1 MLRAN
6 RRFKLHRDFR
16 GKITCGNRNKAEGE
30 NPKALDHFNLIDFPE
45 LAEIYGKK
53 PTEIFI
59 ILASDNIEEFYQD
72 GYSRW
77 GKKGETAFLIRKCD
91 GETSYDPITESY
103 EPCHLCHSDECKLEA
118 DKRCRPFGFL
128 RAFVT
133 TIPDPEKGIPPIVV
147 NMAPYQFEWH
157 SENSGDNVYSEL
169 HKTWTMTGG
178 RLFGVPM
185 KITVKMVE
193 ELKQDG
199 TGKTYKKKYPLIYL
213 EQVGSID
220 RVIAIAKAKVLPTLP
235 ENTALYKQ
243 LSAGPETSGLK
254 ALAQGNG
261 NGKQPEQTPANP
273 EAQKRETVL
282 NNLKDLLAKISQ
294 NAADPQDFR
303 AQINM
308 KVFNANKTKEITKLP
323 LDILESGREIL
334 SRFKTWGDQ
343 QTEKVTE
350 QAAFE
355 KLDDLIFVVR
365 TQQEEAAEID
375 EQLDNPQPEN
385 QPELF

>member
-6 RRFKLHRDFR
+6 RRFKFHRDFR
-16 GKITCGNRNKAEGE
+16 GKITVGNRGKAEGE

-53 PTEIFI
+53 PTEMFI
-59 ILASDNIEEFYQD
+59 ILASDNIEDFYQD

-133 TIPDPEKGIPPIVV
+133 TIPDPEKGIPPIIV

-169 HKTWTMTGG
+169 HKTWSMTGG

-185 KITVKMVE
+185 KITVKMNE
-193 ELKQDG
+193 ELKQDSQ
-199 TGKTYKKKYPLIYL
+199 GKTYKKKYPLIYL

-220 RVIAIAKAKVLPTLP
+220 KVIAIAKAKVLPTLP

-254 ALAQGNG
+254 ALAQGNS
-261 NGKQPEQTPANP
+261 NGKQPEKTPANP
-273 EAQKRETVL
+273 EAQKRETIL
-282 NNLKDLLAKISQ
+282 EKLKDLFGLVSR
-294 NAADPQDFR
+294 NATDQKDFR
-303 AQINM
+303 ARVAE
-308 KVFNANKTKEITKLP
+308 KVFNVKTWKAVTQVPI
-323 LDILESGREIL
+323 DVLESGLTIIT
-334 SRFKTWGDQ
+334 RFKAWGDE

-365 TQQEEAAEID
+365 SQQEEAAEID
-375 EQLDNPQPEN
+375 EQLDNPQPGAA
-385 QPELF
+385 QELF